1 MFFVVVGGF
10 FLLLFL
16 VSHAPLG
23 HSVHNFF
30 VFRFS
35 ITVTTD
41 IDCTA
46 SPTVPPTFAYLLS
59 IFLSLLKSEIAPTFS
74 NFNNSYGS
82 LLLSAKEPLEKL

>member
-1 MFFVVVGGF
+1 MHP
-10 FLLLFL
+10 L
-16 VSHAPLG
+16 VT
-23 HSVHNFF
+23 VCTIF

-46 SPTVPPTFAYLLS
+46 CPTVPPTFACLLS